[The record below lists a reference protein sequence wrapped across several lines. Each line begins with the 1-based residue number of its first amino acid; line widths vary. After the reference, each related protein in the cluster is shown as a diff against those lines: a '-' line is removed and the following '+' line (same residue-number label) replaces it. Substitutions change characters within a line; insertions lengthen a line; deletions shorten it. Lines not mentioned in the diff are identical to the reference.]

1 MPDLGSQGFDV
12 EGALIDSDLLMKYR
26 LVNRAIE
33 TLLEAVK
40 LSPRNT
46 ALREKLR
53 EIYIDT
59 SRNSDAAQECMD
71 LAALYIATEKLELA
85 NERLLEAKRLDP
97 RVSITARLRQL
108 EGSGRS
114 APAPGP
120 PGAPV
125 PATSSK
131 SITGDLADINIF
143 DIVQILEN
151 SRMTGIL
158 TIGSNRVN
166 GSIFFNDGRVVDA
179 VMGTKVGIDA
189 FGDLI
194 DCADGQ
200 FEFEKTASR
209 FQMRIEASS
218 NTSLILDVLRE
229 KDETRAGVTG
239 SHDEF
244 VFGDGM

>member
-1 MPDLGSQGFDV
+1 MPDLRSQGFDV
-12 EGALIDSDLLMKYR
+12 EGVLIDADLLMKYR

-33 TLLEAVK
+33 TLQEAVK
-40 LSPRNT
+40 IGPRNT
-46 ALREKLR
+46 AIREKLR

-71 LAALYIATEKLELA
+71 LASLYIAAEKLELA

-108 EGSGRS
+108 AGSGRS

-120 PGAPV
+120 PGSAV
-125 PATSSK
+125 PTTSSK

-158 TIGSNRVN
+158 TIRSTQIDGN
-166 GSIFFNDGRVVDA
+166 IFFNDGRVVDA
-179 VMGTKVGIDA
+179 VLGAHVGLSA
-189 FGDLI
+189 FSELI
-194 DCADGQ
+194 DCAHGQ
-200 FEFEKTASR
+200 FEFEKSAVQ
-209 FQMRIEASS
+209 FQARIEVSS

-229 KDETRAGVTG
+229 KDEARAGIDD
-239 SHDEF
+239 SKDEF
-244 VFGDGM
+244 VFGDGL

>member
-1 MPDLGSQGFDV
+1 
-12 EGALIDSDLLMKYR
+12 
-26 LVNRAIE
+26 
-33 TLLEAVK
+33 
-40 LSPRNT
+40 
-46 ALREKLR
+46 
-53 EIYIDT
+53 
-59 SRNSDAAQECMD
+59 MD
-71 LAALYIATEKLELA
+71 LATLYIAQDKLELA

-120 PGAPV
+120 PGSPV
-125 PATSSK
+125 SAKSAK

-151 SRMTGIL
+151 SRMTGAL
-158 TIGSNRVN
+158 TIRSDRLN

-179 VMGTKVGIDA
+179 VMGQHVGMEA
-189 FGDLI
+189 FGQLI

-200 FEFEKTASR
+200 FEFEKSSSR
-209 FQMRIEASS
+209 FQQRIEVSS

-229 KDETRAGVTG
+229 KDEARAGIG
-239 SHDEF
+239 GPLDEF
-244 VFGDGM
+244 VLGE

>member
-1 MPDLGSQGFDV
+1 
-12 EGALIDSDLLMKYR
+12 
-26 LVNRAIE
+26 
-33 TLLEAVK
+33 
-40 LSPRNT
+40 
-46 ALREKLR
+46 
-53 EIYIDT
+53 
-59 SRNSDAAQECMD
+59 
-71 LAALYIATEKLELA
+71 LA
-85 NERLLEAKRLDP
+85 NERLLDAKRLDP

-114 APAPGP
+114 APSPGP

-125 PATSSK
+125 PATSAK

-151 SRMTGIL
+151 SRMTGVLAIR
-158 TIGSNRVN
+158 SNRVE

-179 VMGTKVGIDA
+179 ISGTKVGIDA

-194 DCADGQ
+194 DCAEGQ
-200 FEFEKTASR
+200 FEFEKAGAR
-209 FQMRIEASS
+209 FQLRIEASS

-229 KDETRAGVTG
+229 KDETRAGIDG

-244 VFGDGM
+244 VFGDG